1 MFPISPLREK
11 ALRWKM
17 KESLPPD
24 FQGPILH
31 EARNCYDC
39 KIGNQCIA
47 QIKGYSITDPVQN
60 KKMDQHIFIRH
71 A

>member
-1 MFPISPLREK
+1 
-11 ALRWKM
+11 M

-39 KIGNQCIA
+39 TIGNQCIA
-47 QIKGYSITDPVQN
+47 QIKGYSITDPVQ
-60 KKMDQHIFIRH
+60 KKDGLFHI
-71 A
+71 